1 MKKGGW
7 KHSDETRAKIA
18 AKQRSWMTDA
28 ERAKISQET
37 KARMADPA
45 VRRRIQDG
53 MRAASGEAIELQTM
67 LAAWRAARPAARK
80 RFMAEV
86 TNADG

>member
-7 KHSDETRAKIA
+7 MHSSETRAKM
-18 AKQRSWMTDA
+18 RSRMTDA
-28 ERAKISQET
+28 QRAKISADT

-45 VRRRIQDG
+45 VRQRIQDG
-53 MRAASGEAIELQTM
+53 MRAASGEAIELQT
-67 LAAWRAARPAARK
+67 LRAAWRAAHPGARK
-80 RFMAEV
+80 RFLVEI